1 MSYFPSIP
9 HTVGSVPADMAAEL
23 IAAVESGNPATKVST
38 PGYGRTMTTLADL
51 LADEL
56 AGDNF
61 LCHGLLAMWAAGLK
75 SSDLAL
81 RLQCMTLLNEW
92 QQRHVAFHLDDALH
106 QCGVREEPGYYPRT
120 L

>member
-1 MSYFPSIP
+1 MSYFPSNP
-9 HTVGSVPADMAAEL
+9 STVGSVPAMLAADL

-38 PGYGRTMTTLADL
+38 PGYSHTQTALADL
-51 LADEL
+51 LADDI
-56 AGDNF
+56 AGDDF
-61 LCHGLLAMWAAGLK
+61 LLHGLLAMWAAGLK

-106 QCGVREEPGYYPRT
+106 QCGVREEPGFSPRA

>member
-9 HTVGSVPADMAAEL
+9 HTVGSVPADLAADL

-38 PGYGRTMTTLADL
+38 PGYGRTQTPLAEL
-51 LADEL
+51 LADDL
-56 AGDNF
+56 AGGDY
-61 LCHGLLAMWAAGLK
+61 LLHGLLAMWAAGLK
-75 SSDLAL
+75 SSDVAL
-81 RLQCMTLLNEW
+81 RMQCMTLLNEW

>member
-1 MSYFPSIP
+1 MSYFPSTP
-9 HTVGSVPADMAAEL
+9 STVGSVPRDLADEL
-23 IAAVESGNPATKVST
+23 IRAVESGNPATKVST
-38 PGYGRTMTTLADL
+38 PGYSRTQTTLADL

-61 LCHGLLAMWAAGLK
+61 LGHGLLAMWAAGLK

-106 QCGVREEPGYYPRT
+106 QCGVREEPGFSPRA